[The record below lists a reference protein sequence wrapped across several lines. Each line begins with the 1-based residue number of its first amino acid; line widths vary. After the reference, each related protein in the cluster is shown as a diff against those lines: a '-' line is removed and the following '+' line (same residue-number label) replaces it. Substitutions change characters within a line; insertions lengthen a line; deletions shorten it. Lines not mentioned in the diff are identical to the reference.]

1 MVLYQLSYRN
11 VLRTPGAS
19 RTRTA
24 DVLNIGPLPL
34 GYEGMAPPGAAC
46 VARAAAGIRTRDLR
60 HGEATL

>member
-34 GYEGMAPPGAAC
+34 GYEGMGAP
-46 VARAAAGIRTRDLR
+46 
-60 HGEATL
+60 